1 MQPQPI
7 RAAIYAR
14 ISLDTTG
21 DRLGVERQLED
32 ARKLATHRGWTVV
45 EEYVDNSL
53 SAFKRTTVRPA
64 YQRMLADFR
73 SGRFDALLVY
83 DLDRLTRQPRQLEDW
98 IEYAEERGLQ
108 LVTTN
113 GEADLT
119 TDGGRMFAR
128 IKAAVAR
135 QESERKGKRQ
145 ERAIQQRVEA
155 GKPLSGT
162 RLTGYKADGTIDLAE
177 AQIVRDVF
185 AWFAAG
191 DSLKGI
197 ARRLDAEGVPARN
210 GTGWNPSTVRTMLT
224 NSRYA
229 GRVMFKGEQTAIRGT
244 WEPIIGEDV
253 FESVQSM
260 LNDPRRKLNRE
271 GTARKWLGSSLYRC
285 GVCGGPVRT
294 NGPRYWCPEG
304 GHVTRAMHSIDR
316 LVLAVVAGRIARPD
330 VADLLATSTKSDA
343 DDHAKEL
350 SAIQAR
356 ISRFESDYDAGLIDG
371 RRYKAASAKAEAE
384 LSALRRKRAS
394 SVANSQVAALL
405 SSPNP
410 GDVFLSSPLDIQRAI
425 IAALVIVT
433 LHKALRG
440 SKRFDPETVTFE
452 WLSEVT

>member
-64 YQRMLADFR
+64 YQRMLSDFR

-316 LVLAVVAGRIARPD
+316 LVLAVVAGRLARPD
-330 VADLLATSTKSDA
+330 VADLLATSTESDA

-425 IAALVIVT
+425 IGALVIVT